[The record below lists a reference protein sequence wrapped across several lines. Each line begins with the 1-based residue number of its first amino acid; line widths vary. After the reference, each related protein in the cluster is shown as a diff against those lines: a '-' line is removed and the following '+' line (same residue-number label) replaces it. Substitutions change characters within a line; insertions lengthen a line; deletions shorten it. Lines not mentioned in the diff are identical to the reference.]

1 MQPLPSSSS
10 PSISSIGGSPPP
22 PSSNNQHQ
30 NLLTRGGR
38 THGSLRLKQNDVT
51 IAGAGET
58 PSSFSMMITGQIVCA
73 QTSTSSPLPLM
84 NNQKMYCRYSFV
96 YGDDWSVTSGV
107 TEGISQI
114 AISRRANADEERGCL
129 NVWNFPI
136 EISFQSSN
144 TYGWPRLC
152 LSVYGIDFLGR
163 DVLQG
168 YASILLAINPG
179 VHTKYAK
186 MYRPVNNGTSWQQFI
201 AKLTGTKNPEF
212 DDSKI
217 TARGEGRALTRVIR
231 SENNL
236 TLKINLMTTRKDFQ
250 SFGYKSS
257 S

>member
-1 MQPLPSSSS
+1 MQPPFSSS
-10 PSISSIGGSPPP
+10 PGISIGGSPPP
-22 PSSNNQHQ
+22 
-30 NLLTRGGR
+30 RGGR
-38 THGSLRLKQNDVT
+38 TGSLRLKQNDVI

-58 PSSFSMMITGQIVCA
+58 PSSFSLMITGQIVCA
-73 QTSTSSPLPLM
+73 QTSSSSPLPLM

-114 AISRRANADEERGCL
+114 ANSRRAIKNADDEKGCL
-129 NVWNFPI
+129 TVWNFPI
-136 EISFQSSN
+136 EISFQSTN
-144 TYGWPRLC
+144 MYGWPRLC

-163 DVLQG
+163 DVVRG
-168 YASILLAINPG
+168 YASILLPIRD

-186 MYRPVNNGTSWQQFI
+186 MYRPVNGNGTSWQQFI

-212 DDSKI
+212 DDNKI
-217 TARGEGRALTRVIR
+217 TARGEGRASTRVVR

-257 S
+257 L

>member
-1 MQPLPSSSS
+1 MHSPPSSSS
-10 PSISSIGGSPPP
+10 PSISIGGSPPP
-22 PSSNNQHQ
+22 
-30 NLLTRGGR
+30 RVGR
-38 THGSLRLKQNDVT
+38 THGSLRLKQNDVVT

-58 PSSFSMMITGQIVCA
+58 PSTYSLMITGQIVCA
-73 QTSTSSPLPLM
+73 QTSSSSPLPLM

-107 TEGISQI
+107 SEGISQI
-114 AISRRANADEERGCL
+114 ANSRRAIKNADDEKGSL

-163 DVLQG
+163 DVLRG
-168 YASILLAINPG
+168 YASILLPINPG

-186 MYRPVNNGTSWQQFI
+186 MYRPVNGTGTSWQQFI

-217 TARGEGRALTRVIR
+217 TSMGEGRALTRVIR

-236 TLKINLMTTRKDFQ
+236 TLKISLMTTRKDFQ
-250 SFGYKSS
+250 FVSS

>member
-1 MQPLPSSSS
+1 MR
-10 PSISSIGGSPPP
+10 
-22 PSSNNQHQ
+22 
-30 NLLTRGGR
+30 TRGCL
-38 THGSLRLKQNDVT
+38 SLKQNDVT

-58 PSSFSMMITGQIVCA
+58 PSSFSLVIAGQISCA
-73 QTSTSSPLPLM
+73 ETSSSSPLPLV
-84 NNQKMYCRYSFV
+84 NKQKMYCRYSFV

-107 TEGISQI
+107 SEGISQI
-114 AISRRANADEERGCL
+114 AYSRRAIKNEGDEKGNL

-136 EISFQSSN
+136 EVSFQSSS

-152 LSVYGIDFLGR
+152 LSVFSGR

-168 YASILLAINPG
+168 YASVLLPINPG
-179 VHTKYAK
+179 VHQKYAK
-186 MYRPVNNGTSWQQFI
+186 MYRPVNGNGTSWQQFI

-212 DDSKI
+212 DDSNI
-217 TARGEGRALTRVIR
+217 TARSEGRALTRVIR

-257 S
+257 L